1 MTDKRNPVQ
10 IMLDEEQIPRQ
21 GRKDRCGGMDVMT
34 RGVAEDFKD
43 CSKETPQL
51 LAKLCNGKDSCG
63 YTGKG
68 DSDLSTLFLNS
79 VQDGAKGRLGKAT
92 VEPGLLIILVSRTQ
106 SFRAIIEGI
115 AERFVNALQDVA
127 SSHEHLQ

>member
-1 MTDKRNPVQ
+1 
-10 IMLDEEQIPRQ
+10 
-21 GRKDRCGGMDVMT
+21 MT

-43 CSKETPQL
+43 CSKETPHL
-51 LAKLCNGKDSCG
+51 LAKLCNGKECCRRRS

-68 DSDLSTLFLNS
+68 DSDLSTFFLNS

-115 AERFVNALQDVA
+115 AERFVDALQDVA